1 MIFDLKSEDDLWR
14 LFGGEDHTEPGNWQ
28 QSFASIE
35 RHLLDTNGFHKH
47 RADSPSR
54 HEVAKAR
61 KKIKQR
67 FPLNDTA
74 RLYLLTAADREVAV
88 DQSRLLRVGR
98 TMQRSSGPVAVQYL
112 GAVPGNDSA

>member
-1 MIFDLKSEDDLWR
+1 MIIDLDSEDDLWR
-14 LFGGEDHTEPGNWQ
+14 LFGGEDHTKPGNWQ
-28 QSFASIE
+28 QSFAGIE

-47 RADSPSR
+47 RAETPSR

-74 RLYLLTAADREVAV
+74 RLYLLTAADQEVVV
-88 DQSRLLRVGR
+88 DQSRLLRIGR
-98 TMQRSSGPVAVQYL
+98 TMKRSSGAVAVQYL
-112 GAVPGNDSA
+112 GAVSGSDSA